1 MSSTTVCE
9 ILDTAKKGQ
18 IQATSLADGHGMT
31 VGNMIEEL
39 VMVARKTK
47 EEEDNQKGGG
57 WEDWIPSMRTIKVAT
72 CKVTAIATF
81 STIFYVYLQN
91 FGAVVVLKNTISF
104 TFSSLHYIL
113 SFVFG
118 DGTSIAMGTMLVMLM
133 TYLKYADAK
142 TRIKIGYFL
151 MNNCYK
157 YVKFCATFVLKA
169 VNKLLAIEEVQTRL
183 KSLYNTN
190 FYVGIPY
197 ITAHFNKTVITTLA
211 HYFCEF
217 YHRENPGKT
226 EADITAEL
234 EQEGKEPPLSSQDT
248 QRLDGMVDD
257 EIAEGEKEIAAEEE
271 EPKGGRRRRKR
282 SHKKRKSSRKISRK
296 KRMRGRRTRRH

>member
-1 MSSTTVCE
+1 MSTTTVCD
-9 ILDTAKKGQ
+9 ILNKEEKGQ
-18 IQATSLADGHGMT
+18 IQATALADGHGMT

-39 VMVARKTK
+39 VMVATKTK
-47 EEEDNQKGGG
+47 EGQNGGG
-57 WEDWIPSMRTIKVAT
+57 WEDWIPTMRTIKVAT

-91 FGAVVVLKNTISF
+91 FGAAVVIKNTISF

-113 SFVFG
+113 SFAFG

-133 TYLKYADAK
+133 TYLKYADAE
-142 TRIKIGYFL
+142 TRIKIGYYL

-197 ITAHFNKTVITTLA
+197 ITARFNKTVITTLA

-217 YHRENPGKT
+217 YHRENPAET
-226 EADITAEL
+226 EIDITRDLTQQAAT
-234 EQEGKEPPLSSQDT
+234 PLSSQDI
-248 QRLDGMVDD
+248 QSLDVMVDD
-257 EIAEGEKEIAAEEE
+257 EIAEGEKKAKEIADA
-271 EPKGGRRRRKR
+271 PKGGRRRKR
-282 SHKKRKSSRKISRK
+282 SYKKRKS
-296 KRMRGRRTRRH
+296 KRMRGRRTKRH